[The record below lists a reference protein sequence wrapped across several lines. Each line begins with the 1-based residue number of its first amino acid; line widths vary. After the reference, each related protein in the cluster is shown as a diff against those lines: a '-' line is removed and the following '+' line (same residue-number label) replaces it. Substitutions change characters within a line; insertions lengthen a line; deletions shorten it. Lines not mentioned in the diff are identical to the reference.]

1 MSRGLF
7 FCDTVSRASLKMALR
22 ENGAQ
27 SFKIRSAKAALVH
40 SEELLKLCDKLPKV
54 PKRVC
59 NLSFTVRDVVLS
71 FNFAEI
77 RMIVKQ
83 SITKLRSLC
92 TAARLH
98 VHRLILPVSFR
109 L

>member
-1 MSRGLF
+1 MSGCLF

-27 SFKIRSAKAALVH
+27 SFKRPVRSAKAALVH

-59 NLSFTVRDVVLS
+59 NLSFTFCYVVLS
-71 FNFAEI
+71 FNLAEI
-77 RMIVKQ
+77 RMIVNR
-83 SITKLRSLC
+83 SINYKTS
-92 TAARLH
+92 
-98 VHRLILPVSFR
+98 
-109 L
+109 

>member
-1 MSRGLF
+1 MGVCSF
-7 FCDTVSRASLKMALR
+7 VTVSRASLKMALR

-27 SFKIRSAKAALVH
+27 SFKRPTRSAKAALVH

-59 NLSFTVRDVVLS
+59 NLSFTFCDVVLS

-77 RMIVKQ
+77 QMIVNQ
-83 SITKLRSLC
+83 LQNFVACVQPPGC
-92 TAARLH
+92 TQANLT
-98 VHRLILPVSFR
+98 SFIQA
-109 L
+109 LT

>member
-1 MSRGLF
+1 MSTGLF

-27 SFKIRSAKAALVH
+27 SFKRPIRSAKAALVH

-59 NLSFTVRDVVLS
+59 NLSFTVCDVVLS

-83 SITKLRSLC
+83 YNQLQNFVACVQPPGC
-92 TAARLH
+92 TYTG
-98 VHRLILPVSFR
+98 
-109 L
+109 

>member
-27 SFKIRSAKAALVH
+27 SFKRPVRSAKAALVH

-59 NLSFTVRDVVLS
+59 NLSFTVCDVVLS

-98 VHRLILPVSFR
+98 TG
-109 L
+109 